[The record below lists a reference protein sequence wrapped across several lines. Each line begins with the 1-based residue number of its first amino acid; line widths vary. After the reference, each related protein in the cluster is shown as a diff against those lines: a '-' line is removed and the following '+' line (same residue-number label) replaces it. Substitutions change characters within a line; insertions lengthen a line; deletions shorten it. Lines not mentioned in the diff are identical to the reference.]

1 MACSSCRFLDRALLS
16 LLSPHHSTG
25 GPSPKRYD
33 KRYEGKV
40 LKNIRLYKLTTSTWW
55 SRDMEEDTSHLT
67 SFSIDGERTSDTLSE
82 RRESILPP
90 SVAILMGGYSR
101 TLTRDCRASS
111 LTCFQTLASTIS

>member
-1 MACSSCRFLDRALLS
+1 MSIF
-16 LLSPHHSTG
+16 T
-25 GPSPKRYD
+25 
-33 KRYEGKV
+33 
-40 LKNIRLYKLTTSTWW
+40 N
-55 SRDMEEDTSHLT
+55 
-67 SFSIDGERTSDTLSE
+67 FSIDGEYTSDTLSE